1 MVMRLALLVALI
13 LLVLAVVGQ
22 RHTISRAADRLSVT
36 AVLAALVM
44 VLIGLGASGLAWRAL
59 LAGFGAR
66 LPVRPAFRVFFLG
79 QLGKYLPGSVW
90 PVIAQV
96 ELSRDLGV
104 TSSQAGG
111 AGVVALALSP
121 PTAVLV
127 AAMTLPFVSATALAR
142 YWPVLLALPAAMV
155 IFYPPVLNRALG
167 KALKIVKRPPLPQP
181 LTGPPLLAAIGWMV
195 VSWLAFG
202 VSTWFLAHDL
212 GAAGS
217 GPRVMLI
224 CIGGYALAWSAGF
237 LVVFVPA
244 GAGVREAVLALSLSP
259 VLEHGSAILVALVSR
274 LIFTAGDLIWAAIGA
289 ALRPAKQPAEEHNAE
304 TTVAVSHSTEP
315 SA

>member
-1 MVMRLALLVALI
+1 MRLALLVALI
-13 LLVLAVVGQ
+13 LLVFAVVGQ
-22 RHTISRAADRLSVT
+22 RHKISRAADELSVPS
-36 AVLAALVM
+36 VVAALVM
-44 VLIGLGASGLAWRAL
+44 VLLGLGASGLAWRAL
-59 LAGFGAR
+59 LAGFGAPLR
-66 LPVRPAFRVFFLG
+66 LRSAFRVFFLG

-127 AAMTLPFVSATALAR
+127 AAMTLPFVSADALTH
-142 YWPVLLALPAAMV
+142 YWPVLLALPVAMV

-181 LTGPPLLAAIGWMV
+181 LTGPPLLVAIGWMV
-195 VSWLAFG
+195 ASWLAFG
-202 VSTWFLAHDL
+202 VSTWFLARDL
-212 GAAGS
+212 GASDPG
-217 GPRVMLI
+217 RLMFI

-259 VLEHGSAILVALVSR
+259 VLDHGSAILLAVVSR

-289 ALRPAKQPAEEHNAE
+289 ALRPTKQPVEEHNAE
-304 TTVAVSHSTEP
+304 TTLGASHSTEP
-315 SA
+315 FA